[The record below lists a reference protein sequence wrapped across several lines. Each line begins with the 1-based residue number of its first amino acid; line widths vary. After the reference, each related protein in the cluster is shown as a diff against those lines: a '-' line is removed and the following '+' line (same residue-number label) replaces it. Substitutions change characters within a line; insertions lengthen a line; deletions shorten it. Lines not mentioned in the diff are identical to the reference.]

1 MRGLDNS
8 PAHQYIIKGRYYKM
22 RVFKRIFK
30 TKRYVMGY
38 RYIGAQ
44 VKRTRYGCFK
54 IGETARSIEQRE
66 REIKQRE
73 ASFEML
79 GYIAIPNVTK
89 PMLLAVEALVRLKLS
104 FYDEYGHTQNDHF
117 VYNVTDRE
125 KDLQKIKNQAL
136 DIARKACE
144 WLEFEYIG

>member
-1 MRGLDNS
+1 
-8 PAHQYIIKGRYYKM
+8 M

-30 TKRYVMGY
+30 IKRYAMGY
-38 RYIGAQ
+38 IYIGAQ

-54 IGETARSIEQRE
+54 IGETARSIEQRK

-104 FYDEYGHTQNDHF
+104 FCDEYGHTQNDHF

-144 WLEFEYIG
+144 WLGFEYIG